1 MSYLL
6 NKYVVASDVENENAL
21 QVRDM
26 FRALQPCDKRQFLLD
41 CLQILGEEHDV
52 EISDAEDSIE
62 ELEIIGQYEVTVT
75 VTVDVNVTV
84 NAPDEETASSIV
96 EGLDEIQLINSE
108 APECEAVDICGYRMD
123 VENVEEL

>member
-1 MSYLL
+1 MNYLL
-6 NKYVVASDVENENAL
+6 NKYVVASDVENENAS

-26 FRALQPCDKRQFLLD
+26 FRALQPWDKRQFLLD

-52 EISDAEDSIE
+52 DIANAEDSIE

-75 VTVDVNVTV
+75 VTVDVTVTV
-84 NAPDEETASSIV
+84 NAPDEETASGIV

-108 APECEAVDICGYRMD
+108 APDCEAVDICGYRMD
-123 VENVEEL
+123 IENVEEL